1 MVSFHT
7 ETKVFF
13 ANHSD
18 EFLKKYVEEGDGSD
32 KAGGYGIQEH
42 VSSSSEFPLDIL
54 KLDIG
59 MAKATSVDILWR
71 YQKEPILWIE
81 KYH

>member
-13 ANHSD
+13 ASHSD

-42 VSSSSEFPLDIL
+42 VSSASKFLF
-54 KLDIG
+54 
-59 MAKATSVDILWR
+59 
-71 YQKEPILWIE
+71 E
-81 KYH
+81 KRTFLEKMSLVIYLMESFYE